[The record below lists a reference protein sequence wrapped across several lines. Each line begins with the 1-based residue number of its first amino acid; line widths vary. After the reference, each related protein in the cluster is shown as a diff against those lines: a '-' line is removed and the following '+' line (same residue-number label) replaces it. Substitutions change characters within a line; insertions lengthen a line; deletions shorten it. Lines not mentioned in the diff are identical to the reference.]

1 LSLQNYGGG
10 KMELELAAEELF
22 YEIQK
27 EAEITNETQQE
38 IFFKLYSEAGRENGE
53 FVDLQP
59 CSSLAADNSFRIDGY
74 YLDVSS
80 QELILAISNFHPTG
94 DLISI
99 NKKDVTDCFRH
110 AEKLFENALD
120 NKFISAL
127 EEQSPTFQVAQYI
140 NENIN
145 KINRIKFV
153 LLSNAHL
160 SMRGELVK
168 AEKVNGF
175 RFVRTVFDLKR
186 YTAILNSKNAND
198 PITIDFMEN
207 GLAPLSCLKVSGS
220 SDKYDSYL
228 AVVPG
233 ILLAEIYRKYG
244 ARLLEANVRTFLQA
258 RTKVNQGIIKT
269 IADKPENFFAYNNG
283 LTATAAEVEV
293 SSDGTKIIG
302 IEDLQIVNGGQ
313 TTASILYASDVKKS
327 DLNKIFV
334 QMKLSRPVPDGRE
347 ELTRNISRYANSQNK
362 VSEADLFA
370 SSKFHIH
377 MEQLSRRIIAPA
389 TDDQL
394 AGTKWFYE
402 RARGQYRDE
411 QAYMSKSKRDK
422 FQAEYPKNQ
431 LILKPDLAKYEMT
444 FNQKPNLV
452 SKGAGACFSAFAKA
466 VDADWTE
473 DANKFGE
480 AYYKDAMARALL
492 FRWTDKHIASSDWY
506 KEDRGYKSQIITY
519 TLSTIQMIIKSKKM
533 QIDFRLIWN
542 SQTVPKKLMDVIS
555 ELAPLVGEFI
565 KQPPPEVRNIA
576 EYCKREYCWTHV
588 KKKFM
593 DCFDPDLISECLIS
607 KNESALLRRAGIKLQ
622 KTDNAIEAQRFVY
635 EKLTEWPE
643 ILNFGRINKCL
654 SPNEANLMEKASNK
668 NKIHKITQDFE
679 FLKLIEAYNKVL
691 IAGYGD

>member
-1 LSLQNYGGG
+1 
-10 KMELELAAEELF
+10 MELELAAEELF

-99 NKKDVTDCFRH
+99 NKKDVTDCFKH

>member
-1 LSLQNYGGG
+1 
-10 KMELELAAEELF
+10 MELESAAEELF
-22 YEIQK
+22 FEIQK

-94 DLISI
+94 DLVSI
-99 NKKDVTDCFRH
+99 NKKDVTDCFKH
-110 AEKLFENALD
+110 AEKLFKNALD
-120 NKFISAL
+120 DKFISAL

-140 NENIN
+140 NENIK

-153 LLSNAHL
+153 LFSNAHL

-168 AEKVNGF
+168 AEEVNGF

-186 YTAILNSKNAND
+186 YNAILNSKNAND

-258 RTKVNQGIIKT
+258 KTKVNQGIIKT

-411 QAYMSKSKRDK
+411 QAYMSKTKRDK

-466 VDADWTE
+466 VDANWTE

-480 AYYKDAMARALL
+480 AYYKNAMSRALL

-519 TLSTIQMIIKSKKM
+519 TLSTIQMIIKSKNM

-588 KKKFM
+588 KNEFKNY
-593 DCFDPDLISECLIS
+593 FDPNLISECLIS
-607 KNESALLRRAGIKLQ
+607 KNESTQLRRAGIKLQ
-622 KTDNAIEAQRFVY
+622 KTDNAIEAQKFVY

-654 SPNEANLMEKASNK
+654 SPNEVNLMEKASNK

>member
-1 LSLQNYGGG
+1 
-10 KMELELAAEELF
+10 MELELAAEELF

-607 KNESALLRRAGIKLQ
+607 KNESVLLRRAGIKLQ

>member
-1 LSLQNYGGG
+1 
-10 KMELELAAEELF
+10 MELESAAEELF
-22 YEIQK
+22 FEIQK

-94 DLISI
+94 DLVSI
-99 NKKDVTDCFRH
+99 NKKDVTDCFKH
-110 AEKLFENALD
+110 AEKLFKNALD
-120 NKFISAL
+120 DKFISAL

-140 NENIN
+140 NENIK

-153 LLSNAHL
+153 LFSNAHL

-168 AEKVNGF
+168 AEEVNGF

-186 YTAILNSKNAND
+186 YNAILNSKNAND

-258 RTKVNQGIIKT
+258 KTKVNQGIIKT

-411 QAYMSKSKRDK
+411 QAYMSKTKRDK

-444 FNQKPNLV
+444 FQQKPNLV

-466 VDADWTE
+466 VDANWTE

-480 AYYKDAMARALL
+480 AYYKNAMSRALL

-519 TLSTIQMIIKSKKM
+519 TLSTIQMIIKLKNM

-588 KKKFM
+588 KSEFKNY
-593 DCFDPDLISECLIS
+593 FDPTLISECLIS
-607 KNESALLRRAGIKLQ
+607 KNESTQLRRAGIKLQ
-622 KTDNAIEAQRFVY
+622 KTDNAIEAQKFVY

-654 SPNEANLMEKASNK
+654 SPNEVNLMEKASNK

>member
-1 LSLQNYGGG
+1 
-10 KMELELAAEELF
+10 MELELAAEELF

-153 LLSNAHL
+153 LFSNAHL

-394 AGTKWFYE
+394 AGAKWFYE

>member
-1 LSLQNYGGG
+1 
-10 KMELELAAEELF
+10 MELELAAEELF

-99 NKKDVTDCFRH
+99 NKKDVTDCFKH

-244 ARLLEANVRTFLQA
+244 ARLIEANVRTFLQA

-576 EYCKREYCWTHV
+576 EYC
-588 KKKFM
+588 
-593 DCFDPDLISECLIS
+593 
-607 KNESALLRRAGIKLQ
+607 N
-622 KTDNAIEAQRFVY
+622 
-635 EKLTEWPE
+635 
-643 ILNFGRINKCL
+643 
-654 SPNEANLMEKASNK
+654 
-668 NKIHKITQDFE
+668 
-679 FLKLIEAYNKVL
+679 
-691 IAGYGD
+691 IA

>member
-1 LSLQNYGGG
+1 
-10 KMELELAAEELF
+10 MELELAAEELF

>member
-1 LSLQNYGGG
+1 
-10 KMELELAAEELF
+10 MELESAAEELF
-22 YEIQK
+22 FEIQK

-94 DLISI
+94 DLVSI
-99 NKKDVTDCFRH
+99 NKKDVTDCFKH
-110 AEKLFENALD
+110 AEKLFKNALD
-120 NKFISAL
+120 DKFISAL

-140 NENIN
+140 NENIK

-153 LLSNAHL
+153 LFSNAHL

-168 AEKVNGF
+168 AEEVNGF

-186 YTAILNSKNAND
+186 YNAILNSKNAND

-411 QAYMSKSKRDK
+411 QAYMSKTKRDK

-466 VDADWTE
+466 VDANWTE

-480 AYYKDAMARALL
+480 AYYKNAMSRALL

-519 TLSTIQMIIKSKKM
+519 TLSTIQMIIKSKNM

-588 KKKFM
+588 K
-593 DCFDPDLISECLIS
+593 
-607 KNESALLRRAGIKLQ
+607 
-622 KTDNAIEAQRFVY
+622 
-635 EKLTEWPE
+635 
-643 ILNFGRINKCL
+643 
-654 SPNEANLMEKASNK
+654 
-668 NKIHKITQDFE
+668 
-679 FLKLIEAYNKVL
+679 
-691 IAGYGD
+691 

>member
-1 LSLQNYGGG
+1 
-10 KMELELAAEELF
+10 MELELAAEELF

-153 LLSNAHL
+153 LFSNAHL

>member
-1 LSLQNYGGG
+1 
-10 KMELELAAEELF
+10 MELELAAEELF
-22 YEIQK
+22 FEIQK

-94 DLISI
+94 DLVSI
-99 NKKDVTDCFRH
+99 NKKDVTDCFKH

-153 LLSNAHL
+153 LFSNAHL

-258 RTKVNQGIIKT
+258 KTKVNQGIIKT

-431 LILKPDLAKYEMT
+431 LILKRL
-444 FNQKPNLV
+444 
-452 SKGAGACFSAFAKA
+452 
-466 VDADWTE
+466 
-473 DANKFGE
+473 
-480 AYYKDAMARALL
+480 YYYFHEL
-492 FRWTDKHIASSDWY
+492 F
-506 KEDRGYKSQIITY
+506 
-519 TLSTIQMIIKSKKM
+519 
-533 QIDFRLIWN
+533 
-542 SQTVPKKLMDVIS
+542 
-555 ELAPLVGEFI
+555 
-565 KQPPPEVRNIA
+565 
-576 EYCKREYCWTHV
+576 
-588 KKKFM
+588 
-593 DCFDPDLISECLIS
+593 
-607 KNESALLRRAGIKLQ
+607 
-622 KTDNAIEAQRFVY
+622 
-635 EKLTEWPE
+635 
-643 ILNFGRINKCL
+643 
-654 SPNEANLMEKASNK
+654 
-668 NKIHKITQDFE
+668 
-679 FLKLIEAYNKVL
+679 
-691 IAGYGD
+691 

>member
-1 LSLQNYGGG
+1 
-10 KMELELAAEELF
+10 MELELAAEELF

-27 EAEITNETQQE
+27 EAEITSETQQE

-153 LLSNAHL
+153 LFSNAHL

-480 AYYKDAMARALL
+480 AYYKNAMARALL
-492 FRWTDKHIASSDWY
+492 FRLTDKHIASSDWY

-654 SPNEANLMEKASNK
+654 SPNEVNLMEKAGDK

>member
-1 LSLQNYGGG
+1 
-10 KMELELAAEELF
+10 MELELAAEELF

-38 IFFKLYSEAGRENGE
+38 IFFKLYSEAARENGE

-99 NKKDVTDCFRH
+99 NKKDVTDCFKH

-153 LLSNAHL
+153 LFSNAHL

-466 VDADWTE
+466 VDANWTE

-480 AYYKDAMARALL
+480 AYYKNAMARALL
-492 FRWTDKHIASSDWY
+492 FRLTDKHIASSDWY

-542 SQTVPKKLMDVIS
+542 SQTIPKKLMDIIS

>member
-1 LSLQNYGGG
+1 
-10 KMELELAAEELF
+10 MELELAAEELF

-38 IFFKLYSEAGRENGE
+38 IFFKLYSEAARENGE

-99 NKKDVTDCFRH
+99 NKKDVTDCFKH

>member
-1 LSLQNYGGG
+1 
-10 KMELELAAEELF
+10 MELELAAEELF
-22 YEIQK
+22 FEIQK

-94 DLISI
+94 DLVSI
-99 NKKDVTDCFRH
+99 NKKDVTDCFKH
-110 AEKLFENALD
+110 AEKLFKNALD
-120 NKFISAL
+120 DKFISAL

-140 NENIN
+140 NENIK

-153 LLSNAHL
+153 LFSNAHL

-168 AEKVNGF
+168 AEEVNGF

-186 YTAILNSKNAND
+186 YNAILNSKNAND

-411 QAYMSKSKRDK
+411 QAYMSKTKRDK

-444 FNQKPNLV
+444 FKQKPNLV

-466 VDADWTE
+466 VDANWTE

-480 AYYKDAMARALL
+480 AYYKNAMSRALL

-519 TLSTIQMIIKSKKM
+519 TLSTIQMIIKSKNM

-542 SQTVPKKLMDVIS
+542 SQTIPNKLMDIIS

-588 KKKFM
+588 KKEFI
-593 DCFDPDLISECLIS
+593 DYFDPNLISECLIS
-607 KNESALLRRAGIKLQ
+607 KNESAQLLRAGIKLQ
-622 KTDNAIEAQRFVY
+622 KTDNAIEAQKFVY

-654 SPNEANLMEKASNK
+654 SPNEVNLMEKASNK

>member
-1 LSLQNYGGG
+1 
-10 KMELELAAEELF
+10 MELESAAEELF
-22 YEIQK
+22 FEIQK

-94 DLISI
+94 DLVSI
-99 NKKDVTDCFRH
+99 NKKDVTDCFKH
-110 AEKLFENALD
+110 AEKLFKNALD
-120 NKFISAL
+120 DKFISAL

-140 NENIN
+140 NENIK

-153 LLSNAHL
+153 LFSNAHL

-168 AEKVNGF
+168 AEEVNGF

-186 YTAILNSKNAND
+186 YNAILNSKNAND

-411 QAYMSKSKRDK
+411 QAYMSKTKRDK

-466 VDADWTE
+466 VDANWTE

-480 AYYKDAMARALL
+480 AYYKNAMSRALL

-519 TLSTIQMIIKSKKM
+519 TLSTIQMIIKSKNM

-588 KKKFM
+588 KNEFKNY
-593 DCFDPDLISECLIS
+593 FDPNLISECLIS
-607 KNESALLRRAGIKLQ
+607 KNESTQLRRAGIKLQ
-622 KTDNAIEAQRFVY
+622 KTDNAIEAQKFVY

-654 SPNEANLMEKASNK
+654 SPNEVNLMEKASNK